1 MADNL
6 RFQIRERENSK
17 FYPFAIIDTARPNR
31 LRAVALAVSREDA
44 DRAAEELNA
53 MEEFHEA

>member
-17 FYPFAIIDTARPNR
+17 FYPFAIIDTARVDARPI
-31 LRAVALAVSREDA
+31 ALATTREDA